1 MLTKIQQSVVVAEV
15 VSTAAAADVPA
26 AAALAYETLLSLTTV
41 GDASGGTSRR
51 RTCVV
56 AGSVAV
62 VAEGLGAAA
71 AYAGRRLGVDGGA
84 LAAAEVSP
92 ALENVALVADS
103 SSPPDSMRTVNASA
117 SGG

>member
-1 MLTKIQQSVVVAEV
+1 MAEV
-15 VSTAAAADVPA
+15 PHIVAIAARCSAPPQSAEVPA

-56 AGSVAV
+56 AGSVAM
-62 VAEGLGAAA
+62 VAEGVDAAA
-71 AYAGRRLGVDGGA
+71 AAAGRRLGVDGGA

-92 ALENVALVADS
+92 ALENAALVTDS